1 MAVLESA
8 PLLPEG
14 VAEQYR
20 GKWIAV
26 RNRQV
31 VAVAESLEKL
41 YERNEVDRAGDVIYR
56 VPKSAYHYHSV
67 A

>member
-20 GKWIAV
+20 GKWIAI
-26 RNRQV
+26 RDREV
-31 VAVAESLEKL
+31 VAVADSLEEL
-41 YERNEVDRAGDVIYR
+41 YAHDGVDVGDVIYR